1 MSVRRPRGRRRVGAP
16 SFKECGETPSR
27 KPVTTEGGRIR
38 PPMRLRGEANVGG
51 VPPEP
56 TGGSGTCRT
65 GPEHVA
71 PITGYG
77 AKAPVGFPCWMSR
90 STPACHIGKERPIRG
105 ACRRAS
111 PQPIRRSGAAL
122 DYPTA
127 HPHAPRSLT
136 WRDELQHPGRRAP
149 VRWRERIWKRTTRCP
164 RSRRRPGSSLL
175 EQEPARSAQLDPRL
189 RGGHGGEPW
198 ESAHKP
204 NTPTPQPAQ
213 QSSPPARHMSRPP
226 ALHKQRQRHIPP
238 DAPHRP
244 S

>member
-1 MSVRRPRGRRRVGAP
+1 MAVGVLG
-16 SFKECGETPSR
+16 SGLDVPSR

-51 VPPEP
+51 VPPEL

-111 PQPIRRSGAAL
+111 PAQAGTGLPHGASPRAPL
-122 DYPTA
+122 PRLEGRTTASRTA
-127 HPHAPRSLT
+127 HAGPMESARLPTGSSSGLSRGSWFSIRGDRRRMAPEQPTGILGTSPRMTAVGAHQRLSSPRS
-136 WRDELQHPGRRAP
+136 
-149 VRWRERIWKRTTRCP
+149 
-164 RSRRRPGSSLL
+164 PGS
-175 EQEPARSAQLDPRL
+175 
-189 RGGHGGEPW
+189 
-198 ESAHKP
+198 
-204 NTPTPQPAQ
+204 
-213 QSSPPARHMSRPP
+213 
-226 ALHKQRQRHIPP
+226 
-238 DAPHRP
+238 
-244 S
+244 

>member
-1 MSVRRPRGRRRVGAP
+1 MREVQETSEPLDVSASAAWP
-16 SFKECGETPSR
+16 SACWGSGLETPSR

-136 WRDELQHPGRRAP
+136 RRDRAEASRRASP
-149 VRWRERIWKRTTRCP
+149 VRRRARVWKRTF
-164 RSRRRPGSSLL
+164 RSVFPAKAGIQSSWERKL
-175 EQEPARSAQLDPRL
+175 EAQL
-189 RGGHGGEPW
+189 
-198 ESAHKP
+198 P
-204 NTPTPQPAQ
+204 NTPYCPHWTPAFAGDAVG
-213 QSSPPARHMSRPP
+213 SHDAKTGKLPPPKP
-226 ALHKQRQRHIPP
+226 ALTTLARLLLK
-238 DAPHRP
+238 A
-244 S
+244 

>member
-1 MSVRRPRGRRRVGAP
+1 MAVGVLG
-16 SFKECGETPSR
+16 SGLDVPSR

-38 PPMRLRGEANVGG
+38 PPMRLRGEANVDG

-111 PQPIRRSGAAL
+111 PAQAGIGLPHGASPRAPLPHLEGRTTASRRA
-122 DYPTA
+122 
-127 HPHAPRSLT
+127 
-136 WRDELQHPGRRAP
+136 AP
-149 VRWRERIWKRTTRCP
+149 VRRRARVSQRGHPRACP
-164 RSRRRPGSSLL
+164 EDLGSRSKGTNATSPHAANRDSRDKP
-175 EQEPARSAQLDPRL
+175 END
-189 RGGHGGEPW
+189 RGGVL
-198 ESAHKP
+198 
-204 NTPTPQPAQ
+204 TPHTRA
-213 QSSPPARHMSRPP
+213 
-226 ALHKQRQRHIPP
+226 
-238 DAPHRP
+238 
-244 S
+244 

>member
-111 PQPIRRSGAAL
+111 PAQAGIGLPHGAS
-122 DYPTA
+122 P
-127 HPHAPRSLT
+127 
-136 WRDELQHPGRRAP
+136 RAP
-149 VRWRERIWKRTTRCP
+149 LPHLEGRATASRTARAGPMERAYLEADN
-164 RSRRRPGSSLL
+164 SLSAF
-175 EQEPARSAQLDPRL
+175 PAKA
-189 RGGHGGEPW
+189 GI
-198 ESAHKP
+198 
-204 NTPTPQPAQ
+204 
-213 QSSPPARHMSRPP
+213 QSS
-226 ALHKQRQRHIPP
+226 
-238 DAPHRP
+238 
-244 S
+244 

>member
-1 MSVRRPRGRRRVGAP
+1 
-16 SFKECGETPSR
+16 
-27 KPVTTEGGRIR
+27 
-38 PPMRLRGEANVGG
+38 MRLRGEANVGG

-111 PQPIRRSGAAL
+111 PVAHSQERGLAL

-127 HPHAPRSLT
+127 HPHAPRSLVR
-136 WRDELQHPGRRAP
+136 RDRA
-149 VRWRERIWKRTTRCP
+149 EASRTARAGPMESVHLPT
-164 RSRRRPGSSLL
+164 GSSSGLSRGSWFSTRRNQRCIPTMPPTGILGTSPRMTAVVASLIANRPAGASGTASLL
-175 EQEPARSAQLDPRL
+175 SIEMQKAKTASAR
-189 RGGHGGEPW
+189 
-198 ESAHKP
+198 
-204 NTPTPQPAQ
+204 QPG
-213 QSSPPARHMSRPP
+213 
-226 ALHKQRQRHIPP
+226 K
-238 DAPHRP
+238 
-244 S
+244 

>member
-1 MSVRRPRGRRRVGAP
+1 VISARSRPRSPCSPTRSRRNSSTPRPARARPHRVIRAGYALLGLQTYFTVGPKEARAWTIHRAPRRRSRRRHPHRLREGLHPRRDDRLRRLRRAQRRGGAKEGRQDAPRRQGIRRPGRRRDALPLQRSGLDV
-16 SFKECGETPSR
+16 PSR

-38 PPMRLRGEANVGG
+38 PPMRLRGEANVDG

-111 PQPIRRSGAAL
+111 PAQAGTGLPHGAS
-122 DYPTA
+122 P
-127 HPHAPRSLT
+127 
-136 WRDELQHPGRRAP
+136 RAP
-149 VRWRERIWKRTTRCP
+149 
-164 RSRRRPGSSLL
+164 L
-175 EQEPARSAQLDPRL
+175 PRL
-189 RGGHGGEPW
+189 EG
-198 ESAHKP
+198 
-204 NTPTPQPAQ
+204 
-213 QSSPPARHMSRPP
+213 QS
-226 ALHKQRQRHIPP
+226 
-238 DAPHRP
+238 
-244 S
+244 